1 MIQRI
6 QTIWLLLAA
15 ACGFL
20 YTQVPLLTA
29 SLLENNIEK
38 DFYTKESLLLFAV
51 DILVA
56 LLALISIFLFKNRPL
71 QIRLT
76 LFAILG
82 SLGLIA
88 LEVWQLQKFQ
98 TDNPLYKGTYA
109 WGSLIPIVMTVF
121 LVLALINIRKDQK
134 LVKSLDRLR

>member
-15 ACGFL
+15 ASGFL
-20 YTQVPLLTA
+20 YTQVPLFTA
-29 SLLENNIEK
+29 TLADNVEK
-38 DFYTKESLLLFAV
+38 DFLTKESLLLFAV
-51 DILVA
+51 VICVS
-56 LLALISIFLFKNRPL
+56 LLAAVAIFLFKNRPL
-71 QIRLT
+71 QQQLT
-76 LFAILG
+76 IFGILG

-98 TDNPLYKGTYA
+98 TDNPLFKGTYA
-109 WGSLIPIVMTVF
+109 WGSLIPIIMVVF
-121 LVLALINIRKDQK
+121 FVLASINIRKDQK

>member
-20 YTQVPLLTA
+20 YTQVPLFTA
-29 SLLENNIEK
+29 TQSDNVEK
-38 DFYTKESLLLFAV
+38 SFLTKESLILFAF
-51 DILVA
+51 DICIM
-56 LLALISIFLFKNRPL
+56 LLAVITIFLFKNRPL
-71 QIRLT
+71 QTKLT
-76 LFAILG
+76 IFGILG

-109 WGSLIPIVMTVF
+109 WGSLIPIVMAVF
-121 LVLALINIRKDQK
+121 FILALINIR
-134 LVKSLDRLR
+134 

>member
-20 YTQVPLLTA
+20 YTQVPLFTA
-29 SLLENNIEK
+29 TMSDSVEK
-38 DFYTKESLLLFAV
+38 NFLTKESLILFAF
-51 DILVA
+51 DICVT
-56 LLALISIFLFKNRPL
+56 LLAVVAIFLFKNRPL
-71 QIRLT
+71 QTRLT
-76 LFAILG
+76 IFGILG

-98 TDNPLYKGTYA
+98 TDNPLFKGTYA
-109 WGSLIPIVMTVF
+109 WGSLIPILMTVF
-121 LVLALINIRKDQK
+121 FILALINIRKDQK